1 MTPRPAQ
8 PAASHALNPPK
19 AGRITDHSIGS
30 TDRGRKPDVLGFHV
44 QIFVFAGHF
53 TGKPRDLKFTCI
65 PTWQNMV
72 AWESL
77 AVARI
82 LITIGDPAGIGPEI
96 VDQALASAEIPHNHE
111 FEIIGNRKAGTP
123 GKPDQQSAT
132 AALEGLEQA
141 ALELKI
147 GKAAA
152 VVTAPV
158 CKHQLKAVG
167 FRFPGQT
174 EFFADAFGVTHF
186 GMLLTGH
193 HLTVGLA
200 TIHEPLSRVPQL
212 LSVDLIVNIGT
223 LTARFLHQR
232 DIKHPRIAV
241 AGLNPH
247 AGEKGEFGDEE
258 ERIIQPAIEALNAL
272 GIAWFKGP
280 GVPDAIFRDAARG
293 THDAVLAMYHDQG
306 LIPLKL
312 LDFDNAV
319 NVTLGLPVI
328 RTSPDHGTAFDIAGK
343 GIADP
348 SSMISAIK
356 LACELAG

>member
-1 MTPRPAQ
+1 M
-8 PAASHALNPPK
+8 
-19 AGRITDHSIGS
+19 
-30 TDRGRKPDVLGFHV
+30 
-44 QIFVFAGHF
+44 
-53 TGKPRDLKFTCI
+53 
-65 PTWQNMV
+65 
-72 AWESL
+72 
-77 AVARI
+77 ARI

-96 VDQALASAEIPHNHE
+96 VQRALACGDFSQNHQ
-111 FEIIGNRKAGTP
+111 FEIIGNSDTSTP
-123 GKPDQQSAT
+123 GKPDQRSA
-132 AALEGLEQA
+132 AAAFEALEQA
-141 ALELKI
+141 VIELKT

-158 CKHQLKAVG
+158 CKHQLKAAG

-174 EFFADAFGVTHF
+174 EFFADAFGVTRF
-186 GMLLTGH
+186 GMLLTGKH
-193 HLTVGLA
+193 MTVGLA

-212 LSVDLIVNIGT
+212 LSVDSIVNIGT
-223 LTARFLHQR
+223 LTAAFLQQR
-232 DIKHPRIAV
+232 GITRPRIAV

-247 AGEKGEFGDEE
+247 AGENGEFGDEE
-258 ERIIQPAIEALNAL
+258 ERIIQPAIEALNAP
-272 GIAWFKGP
+272 GIAEFIGP
-280 GVPDAIFRDAARG
+280 SVPDAIFRNAARG
-293 THDAVLAMYHDQG
+293 DHDAVLAMYHDQG

-356 LACELAG
+356 LACELTGCAETSKP